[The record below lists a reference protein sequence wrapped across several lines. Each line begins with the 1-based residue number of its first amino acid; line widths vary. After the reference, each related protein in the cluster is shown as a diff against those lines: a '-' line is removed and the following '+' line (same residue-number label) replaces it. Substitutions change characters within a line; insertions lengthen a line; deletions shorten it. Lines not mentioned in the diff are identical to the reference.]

1 VRVSICSNYEDAP
14 AHHPHC
20 HSGVLRWRAD
30 QLQLHGGGDDTKQ
43 FVRYRNIQVNEL
55 KGGDRRNVGEPE
67 RR

>member
-1 VRVSICSNYEDAP
+1 
-14 AHHPHC
+14 
-20 HSGVLRWRAD
+20 
-30 QLQLHGGGDDTKQ
+30 LQLHGGGDDTKQ